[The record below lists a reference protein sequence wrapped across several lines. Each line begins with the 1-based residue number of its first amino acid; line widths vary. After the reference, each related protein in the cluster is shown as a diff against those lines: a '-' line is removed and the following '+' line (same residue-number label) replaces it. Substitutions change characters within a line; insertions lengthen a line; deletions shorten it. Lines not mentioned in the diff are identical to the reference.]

1 MIADFASAAS
11 FDTIVRRRRESLPR
25 QRLGSSK
32 RCEMAKSNDD
42 QKRSLGSS
50 FFRVTREESAD
61 VRKVLTVLLF
71 SLAIEQDG
79 ELVCDEGGENSFA
92 ILLYGEGFQKLA
104 SYSRPPTLLVDDRP
118 LLLPEPDGMLYVL
131 GPMLQFHRIEVRA
144 EKLEHYLEEGLM
156 DEF

>member
-1 MIADFASAAS
+1 
-11 FDTIVRRRRESLPR
+11 
-25 QRLGSSK
+25 
-32 RCEMAKSNDD
+32 MAKSNDD

-144 EKLEHYLEEGLM
+144 EKLEDYLEEGLM
-156 DEF
+156 DEFYKTADWTEKLRPVLLAHEWSNKGLNGTPKVQP